1 MKENEKN
8 NNDEV
13 PKLSDTLTN
22 YVVVKH
28 KNKNKPLQ
36 YRAKFEPQES
46 CPRHMAPELW
56 KMFDLKCC
64 CEWPDSGG
72 EFSNKQ
78 SLCSKHKS
86 TDSQERSTL
95 IIYSFV

>member
-28 KNKNKPLQ
+28 KNKNKPSIVSLYSTELSLSPKNLAPAIWPQSFEKCSTSNAVVSGPIRVVNSQTNKVCAQNINLQ
-36 YRAKFEPQES
+36 I
-46 CPRHMAPELW
+46 
-56 KMFDLKCC
+56 LKR
-64 CEWPDSGG
+64 G
-72 EFSNKQ
+72 Q
-78 SLCSKHKS
+78 L
-86 TDSQERSTL
+86 
-95 IIYSFV
+95 